1 LLALNAA
8 IEAARAGEHGRGFS
22 VVADEVRTL
31 ASKTVESTAE
41 IQAIMNILKDTSATA
56 SKEITQIIE
65 QSESTSQSIA
75 KAEEILQVSLTLTDQ
90 ILDSNHLVATA
101 TEEQAFTIND
111 INNNM
116 SSITDVAKAN
126 MNNVQEIVD
135 NAANLNQLAENLDN
149 LIVQFKGGKS

>member
-1 LLALNAA
+1 MLALNAA

>member
-1 LLALNAA
+1 
-8 IEAARAGEHGRGFS
+8 
-22 VVADEVRTL
+22 
-31 ASKTVESTAE
+31 
-41 IQAIMNILKDTSATA
+41 M
-56 SKEITQIIE
+56 
-65 QSESTSQSIA
+65 
-75 KAEEILQVSLTLTDQ
+75 QVSLTLTDQ